1 MIIFE
6 NLKFS
11 AQMAIRELRS
21 GISGFRIFLIC
32 LVLGV
37 GTITAVGTVKSG
49 IEYTIGEKGSELLGG
64 DAEAEFTYRL
74 ANTEELNWLKSISA
88 NMSEILEFRSMA
100 NVIRDGQN
108 ERALTQ
114 IKAIDDKYP
123 LIGDVQLS
131 SGRALRDILRQPKSA
146 IMESDLVS
154 RLGISIGDSF
164 RLGLTEFI
172 LRDIIVTS
180 PDDAGANF
188 GLGPRTI
195 LKTEDLKTSGLIAPG
210 TLFSAKYFQRTDFH
224 KKKHL

>member
-11 AQMAIRELRS
+11 VQMAIRELRS

-37 GTITAVGTVKSG
+37 GTITAVGTIKSG
-49 IEYTIGEKGSELLGG
+49 IEYAISEKGSELLGG
-64 DAEAEFTYRL
+64 DAEAEFTYRS
-74 ANTEELNWLKSISA
+74 ANTEELNWLKSISQ

-114 IKAIDDKYP
+114 IKAIDDTYP

-146 IMESDLVS
+146 IIQTNQSNL
-154 RLGISIGDSF
+154 
-164 RLGLTEFI
+164 
-172 LRDIIVTS
+172 
-180 PDDAGANF
+180 
-188 GLGPRTI
+188 
-195 LKTEDLKTSGLIAPG
+195 
-210 TLFSAKYFQRTDFH
+210 
-224 KKKHL
+224 